1 MKDGHSSGKTYRES
15 DGLEIVP
22 RCPVCSHEARDGIE
36 TVAALGCIVTWGV
49 AAKRVNATFGT
60 DFKAETLKRHMTRHP
75 LHREVAEQDV
85 IMESMRGEN
94 GAKSVSMQR
103 LLDTLLMQGA
113 LDVSKGWI
121 KPTSVSE
128 LMQVM
133 QMSMN
138 VAEREDR
145 RKAAETIDP
154 SDFYAVISAWGEAMQ
169 STLTPNQLALVAAK
183 ASALG
188 AHLDITRMSVE
199 RTDRVDV
206 DAVMEDAVEDYRR
219 RGLLPTDPSSPESVV
234 EGVELPS

>member
-1 MKDGHSSGKTYRES
+1 MRDSHDSNKRKYRES
-15 DGLEIVP
+15 DGLEIVG
-22 RCPVCSHEARDGIE
+22 RCSICNHESRDGIE
-36 TVAALGCIVTWGV
+36 TVAALGCIVTWAV

-60 DFKAETLKRHMTRHP
+60 SFSQATLKRHMTEHP

-85 IMESMRGEN
+85 IMESIRGEG

-103 LLDTLLMQGA
+103 VLDSLLMQGA

-145 RKAAETIDP
+145 RKAAETLDP

-169 STLTPNQLALVAAK
+169 DTLTPNQLAVVAAK
-183 ASALG
+183 AAALG
-188 AHLDITRMSVE
+188 SHLDITRMSVE

-206 DAVMEDAVEDYRR
+206 DAVMADAVEDYRR
-219 RGLLPTDPSSPESVV
+219 RGLLPGDRSPEAVV